1 MSANQ
6 NIERKAALILV
17 GIALFEGIF
26 VVLDWIYNGQKFT
39 AFLGFAAG
47 RSGTLP
53 GWALSALV
61 TALYVALSAR
71 LPSVRANLFRP
82 SWLKLLA
89 LAVAF
94 AAGMIEPGL
103 VLAVTRGE
111 MSNPDC

>member
-6 NIERKAALILV
+6 NIERKAALILA

-53 GWALSALV
+53 GWVLSALV
-61 TALYVALSAR
+61 TAFYVALSVR

-103 VLAVTRGE
+103 LLAVTRGE
-111 MSNPDC
+111 MSNPDR